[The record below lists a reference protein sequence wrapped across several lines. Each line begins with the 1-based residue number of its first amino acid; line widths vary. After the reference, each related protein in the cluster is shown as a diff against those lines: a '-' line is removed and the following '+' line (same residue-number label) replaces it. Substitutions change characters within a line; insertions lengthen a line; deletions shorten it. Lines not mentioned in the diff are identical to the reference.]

1 MPAKA
6 SAPFLTMNSTLQ
18 AFACCFRQSAA
29 GRSGMVKD
37 FTVDWEK
44 LLRDSGFDDGD
55 AREISEQEM
64 LAAERASGGLFVID
78 RNPRTGAKQVI
89 RLKRDGGEAW
99 LFGALGLPS
108 PTDEREALGGF
119 FQAASLILVPSGEA
133 WRSWCET
140 LASKARDGSSVAP
153 FKRDDPSGNRNLLEA
168 LAGVLNWRE
177 ESLVRYA
184 SAVICR
190 DSKAL
195 ENLRPRLLVALREST
210 GREEVSLEDF
220 GISDKPRSV
229 LIHGPLVLELADGRM
244 DFGMLAG
251 PVSVSAIDLAAAK
264 SVKCGARLCVT
275 VENESVFLELAK
287 RRTGLLLVQTSF
299 PGAATRLLFERLPS
313 VLECRHFG
321 DSDPAGFEILRDLRE
336 KTGRAFR
343 SVSMDFREASKAPW
357 LTEGERRSIER
368 LLMMPLMS
376 DVHDSLRCMLE
387 DGTKGNF
394 EQESVSLER
403 VIMSLLA

>member
-1 MPAKA
+1 
-6 SAPFLTMNSTLQ
+6 MNITLQ
-18 AFACCFRQSAA
+18 SFADSFRQSSA

-44 LLRDSGFDDGD
+44 FLRASGFHDGEV
-55 AREISEQEM
+55 REISEQE
-64 LAAERASGGLFVID
+64 LLVAERVSGGVLVID
-78 RNPRTGAKQVI
+78 RHPRTGAKQVI
-89 RLKRDGGEAW
+89 RLKREGGEAW

-108 PTDEREALGGF
+108 PTDEREALSGF
-119 FQAASLILVPSGEA
+119 FQAASLILVPSGAA
-133 WRSWCET
+133 WRSWCEA

-153 FKRDDPSGNRNLLEA
+153 FKRNDPAGNRNLLET
-168 LAGVLNWRE
+168 LVGVLNWRD

-184 SAVICR
+184 STLICR

-195 ENLRPRLLVALREST
+195 ENLRPRLLDALRVIT

-251 PVSVSAIDLAAAK
+251 PVSVSAIDLAAAR

-275 VENESVFLELAK
+275 VENESVFLELIK
-287 RRTGLLLVQTSF
+287 RQTGLLLVQTSF

-313 VLECRHFG
+313 DLECRHFG

-336 KTGRAFR
+336 KTGRPFGSVCMDFR
-343 SVSMDFREASKAPW
+343 SVAEAPS
-357 LTEGERRSIER
+357 LTEGERRCVER
-368 LLMMPLMS
+368 LLLMPQMA
-376 DVHDSLRCMLE
+376 DVRDSLRRMLE

-394 EQESVSLER
+394 EQESVPLDR
-403 VIMSLLA
+403 VITSLLE

>member
-1 MPAKA
+1 
-6 SAPFLTMNSTLQ
+6 
-18 AFACCFRQSAA
+18 
-29 GRSGMVKD
+29 MVKD

-44 LLRDSGFDDGD
+44 FLRDSGFDDGD
-55 AREISEQEM
+55 AREISEQE
-64 LAAERASGGLFVID
+64 LLSAERASGGLLGID
-78 RNPRTGAKQVI
+78 RHPRTGAKQVI

-99 LFGALGLPS
+99 LFGALGLSSPS
-108 PTDEREALGGF
+108 DEREALGGF
-119 FQAASLILVPSGEA
+119 FDAASLIPVPSGEA
-133 WRSWCET
+133 WRSWCE
-140 LASKARDGSSVAP
+140 AFVSKARDGSSVAP
-153 FKRDDPSGNRNLLEA
+153 FKRDDAAGNRNLLDA
-168 LAGVLNWRE
+168 LVGVLNWRE

-184 SAVICR
+184 STVIFR
-190 DSKAL
+190 DSKVL
-195 ENLRPRLLVALREST
+195 ENLRPRLLVALREIT

-229 LIHGPLVLELADGRM
+229 LIHGPLMLELDGGPV
-244 DFGMLAG
+244 DFGFLSG

-264 SVKCGARLCVT
+264 SVECGARLCVT

-287 RRTGLLLVQTSF
+287 RQTGLLLVQTSF

-313 VLECRHFG
+313 ILECRHFG

-336 KTGRAFR
+336 KTGRSFR
-343 SVSMDFREASKAPW
+343 SVCMDFREVSEALC
-357 LTEGERRSIER
+357 LTEAERRSIGR

-394 EQESVSLER
+394 EQESVPLDR
-403 VIMSLLA
+403 VIMSLWE